1 MIELRF
7 VERMVPLN
15 EFVATTQKILQYR
28 DFSEEH
34 IYYQDESREWKDVP
48 NVGVIDENKD

>member
-7 VERMVPLN
+7 VERII
-15 EFVATTQKILQYR
+15 EFNKIYQSVEKILQYR
-28 DFSEEH
+28 EIPGGTIPSVFD
-34 IYYQDESREWKDVP
+34 IAWKDVP